1 MGTLSSIENVSL
13 PLIATRRT
21 VKMGLSLMQWL
32 TRLSVVGK
40 GEKDREP
47 ERQTEGNQRSRLRD
61 LNVLLV
67 WRCHCFS

>member
-40 GEKDREP
+40 GEKDRET